1 MRPLMLGVL
10 LAFLPAERTAD
21 AGAYHGAPPPLRG
34 GLPAA
39 WCGRSMT
46 TGYVRTDYGPHAR
59 TFDGTSILSPEP
71 IAAAGSSIPLGWYV
85 EVEGLGRYRVADR
98 GMLGADNID
107 IAVWDRATA
116 FQITAMRSYCVY
128 PPG

>member
-1 MRPLMLGVL
+1 MLGVL
-10 LAFLPAERTAD
+10 LAFLPADRTAD
-21 AGAYHGAPPPLRG
+21 
-34 GLPAA
+34 AA

-46 TGYVRTDYGPHAR
+46 TGYVRSDYGPHGR

-71 IAAAGSSIPLGWYV
+71 IAAAGWSIPLGSYV
-85 EVEGLGRYRVADR
+85 EVEGLPGRYRVADR

-107 IAVWDRATA
+107 IAVWSRSEA
-116 FQITAMRSYCVY
+116 FEITAMRSYCVY